1 MWSKLRQMDKSA
13 DRHWRQLRI
22 PDLSR
27 TRSACSSRIFDLYQM
42 DKRKLSR
49 LTQIELQLT
58 SPPICSLSPSRICKL
73 IKVSLVVW
81 TNSSSNSRLM
91 HYRCN
96 SNNTNRTLVQMQ
108 TRNKHFIP
116 STLAIQK
123 PNRSHTHKDRASFHS
138 HQTIIW
144 WTLKR
149 QQAWETLLPLWPS
162 IKTIPVSQRACQMAK
177 AMHSTYQSRS

>member
-1 MWSKLRQMDKSA
+1 MWSKLRQMDKSV

-27 TRSACSSRIFDLYQM
+27 TRSTCSSRILERYQT
-42 DKRKLSR
+42 DKRKRSR
-49 LTQIELQLT
+49 LMLIERRLR
-58 SPPICSLSPSRICKL
+58 SPPICSLSLSRICKL

-81 TNSSSNSRLM
+81 TSSSFSSRLM
-91 HYRCN
+91 HYRCS
-96 SNNTNRTLVQMQ
+96 SNNTNRTL
-108 TRNKHFIP
+108 TRTLMRNPHFTP

-123 PNRSHTHKDRASFHS
+123 PSRSLTHKDRANCHS
-138 HQTIIW
+138 HQTITW

-162 IKTIPVSQRACQMAK
+162 IKTIPANQRACQMAK